1 MRIQSFVL
9 GLMLVF
15 FVGCTSTTV
24 TKKLDPIFFPPA
36 PDPPRVQF
44 LLGIGD
50 SRDVIG
56 DEVKTQLFSMDAVQ
70 GETVKRFI
78 KPYGISTFGQKIYV
92 SDTLGSQ
99 VAVIDLAA
107 KSFEWLKGNFGPGK
121 MLKPTSLVNDEQGN
135 LYVADSVRKKIL
147 TYDGDGNFI
156 REYGEGYN
164 LLPVSVAVDKRRLYV
179 LDRKY
184 RKLLVFN
191 KKNGELIESLGQ
203 DSENPQER
211 LYLPTNMTL
220 TPKGVFYITDAG
232 VGRIVAIDRDGHVLK
247 TFGKLGDGFGQFAR
261 PKGIAS
267 DGSER
272 LFVVDTAHQNI
283 QVFDDEEKL
292 LMFFGNP
299 GQPQGSLNVP
309 AGLAIGK
316 DNLDYYQTLA
326 APGFELEQIVLAVNQ
341 VGDHRVLIYGFGRQK
356 GVDYDAYY
364 KQTLK
369 IRDSENEAPQEK
381 KR

>member
-1 MRIQSFVL
+1 MLIRFILIIFVF
-9 GLMLVF
+9 GLV
-15 FVGCTSTTV
+15 VGCAPSTKMKKQETV
-24 TKKLDPIFFPPA
+24 FFPPA

-44 LLGIGD
+44 LLGIAD

-56 DEVKTQLFSMDAVQ
+56 NEVETSLFSLDSVQ
-70 GETVKRFI
+70 GETVKRFV
-78 KPYGISTFGQKIYV
+78 KPYGISAFGPKIYV

-99 VAVIDLAA
+99 VAVIDLVE

-121 MLKPTSLVNDEQGN
+121 MLKPTALVNDDEGS

-147 TYDGDGNFI
+147 VYDSEGNFV

-164 LLPVSVAVDKRRLYV
+164 LLPVGVAVDKRRVYV

-191 KKNGELIESLGQ
+191 KVSGELVESFGQ
-203 DSENPQER
+203 DSENPSER

-220 TPKGVFYITDAG
+220 TPKGIFYIADAG
-232 VGRIVAIDRDGHVLK
+232 VGRIIAIDRDGHILK
-247 TFGKLGDGFGQFAR
+247 TFGKLGDGFGQFGR

-267 DGSER
+267 DDQGH

-283 QVFDDEEKL
+283 QVFNPDQKL

-299 GQPQGSLNVP
+299 GEAQGSLNVP
-309 AGLAIGK
+309 AGLAISR

-326 APGFELEQIVLAVNQ
+326 APGFKLEEVVLAINQ
-341 VGDHRVLIYGFGRQK
+341 VGDHRVVIYGFGK
-356 GVDYDAYY
+356 KENFDYDAYY
-364 KQTLK
+364 KQTIKL
-369 IRDSENEAPQEK
+369 RESENQEQ
-381 KR
+381 